1 MAYLSIGQLAR
12 RSCVKV
18 TTIRY
23 YETIGLLEEP
33 ERTESGQ
40 RIFTDSDVQRLSFIR
55 HTRDLGFPVED
66 VRALI
71 SLQADAE
78 KDCASVDRIA
88 RHQLGAVRRRLT
100 KLEALEAEL
109 KRMIAAC
116 EGGTVASCSVLA
128 ALGDHDDCLVGEHEG
143 AELMAVPPSKRS

>member
-12 RSCVKV
+12 RSGVKV

-116 EGGTVASCSVLA
+116 SVLA

-143 AELMAVPPSKRS
+143 AELLAVPPSKRS

>member
-1 MAYLSIGQLAR
+1 MAYLSIGKLAR
-12 RSCVKV
+12 RSGVKV

-78 KDCASVDRIA
+78 KDCA
-88 RHQLGAVRRRLT
+88 
-100 KLEALEAEL
+100 
-109 KRMIAAC
+109 
-116 EGGTVASCSVLA
+116 ASSLSA
-128 ALGDHDDCLVGEHEG
+128 I
-143 AELMAVPPSKRS
+143 